1 MDNGNPIA
9 FQRVSF
15 KITTNVL
22 LITANQLYSREQ
34 VSDNGKPFTDNGN
47 PITVQRAIILQT
59 VNRLCEKDNQYIW
72 TRFWSDNSNMIS

>member
-22 LITANQLYSREQ
+22 LIRANQLYSREQ

-47 PITVQRAIILQT
+47 LITVQRAIILQT
-59 VNRLCEKDNQYIW
+59 VNRLCQKDNQYIW